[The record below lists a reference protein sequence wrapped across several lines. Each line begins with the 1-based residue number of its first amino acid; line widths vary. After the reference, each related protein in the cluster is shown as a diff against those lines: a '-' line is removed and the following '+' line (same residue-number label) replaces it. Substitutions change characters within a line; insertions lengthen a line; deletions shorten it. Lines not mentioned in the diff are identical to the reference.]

1 MIETIAIDVLNKL
14 TTPSDDFGDFVGIET
29 HLKAMY
35 SKLCLESDEVRMSGF
50 WGLQGLVRLPSQ
62 ELFSENSQANF
73 TIVLV

>member
-35 SKLCLESDEVRMSGF
+35 SKLCLESDEVRMVGIL
-50 WGLQGLVRLPSQ
+50 GLQGLVRLPSQ
-62 ELFSENSQANF
+62 ELFSVNSQANF